1 MDILD
6 MKNYRIEKLPVRSKS
21 SFELILHK
29 IGFPLA
35 IVAFLLIYFVLD
47 IDYLHNF
54 KVETLSKEAQEAYH
68 ELGAAN
74 FIRANIA
81 MLAIFVAA
89 LILWITEAI
98 PNYLTSLM
106 LIIALVLTDVLPEK
120 EAYAQLGHKVMWLNI
135 LSFILASMLVATGVV
150 KRFALW
156 FIVRFGKNASSI
168 FLSFIVIN
176 MVLSL
181 FISATTAKATILLP
195 IFMVVAAVYGATG
208 GKNRN
213 NFGRNLVLQNLLQIN
228 LSAGAFVTGS
238 GANLL
243 AASII
248 AGALGSEVF
257 FYDWMEAAA
266 PLAII
271 LILIGWFMGS
281 KVFFPLKKNEK
292 LPQIE
297 GGMDRLKEE
306 LHKMG
311 KIKFAEVK
319 AIVIF
324 TSILGLWV
332 TDVYH
337 GISPTA
343 VAFMGAVIA
352 LLPKVGVVEWNEVD
366 IPWHLL
372 MFSAGAYTLGAGLDL
387 TDLPSISVN
396 AAFDAM
402 GFAKDTPFWVLYLS
416 LTFAM
421 IFSAL
426 FFESK
431 TMRAMIFVPIA
442 IGVASRFGFSIMSLA
457 LPVALLIEHV
467 YVLPFN
473 SKPALLLYSTD
484 HYSLTDT
491 FKFGFSMLVVAWI
504 MIILMGE
511 TYFKF
516 LGITPNGVF

>member
-1 MDILD
+1 

-21 SFELILHK
+21 NFELLLHK

-35 IVAFLLIYFVLD
+35 IIVFLLIYFVLD
-47 IDYLHNF
+47 VDYLHNF
-54 KVETLSKEAQEAYH
+54 KVESLSKEAQAHYN
-68 ELGAAN
+68 ELGAQN

-81 MLAIFVAA
+81 MLAIFLAA

-135 LSFILASMLVATGVV
+135 LSFILASMLVATGVA

-228 LSAGAFVTGS
+228 ISAGAFVTGS

-248 AGALGSEVF
+248 AGAIGSEVF

-271 LILIGWFMGS
+271 LIFIGWFLGS
-281 KVFFPLKKNEK
+281 KVFFPLKENEK

-297 GGMDRLKEE
+297 GGMERLKEE

-311 KIKFAEVK
+311 KLKFSEVK

-324 TSILGLWV
+324 TAILGLWV

-352 LLPKVGVVEWNEVD
+352 LMPKIGVVEWNEVD

-372 MFSAGAYTLGAGLDL
+372 MFSAGAYTLGAGLDI

-402 GFAKDTPFWVLYLS
+402 GFAKDTPFWVLYLA

-426 FFESK
+426 IFESK

-442 IGVASRFGFSIMSLA
+442 IGVASRFGFSIISLA

-491 FKFGFSMLVVAWI
+491 FKFGFSMLWVAWF

-511 TYFKF
+511 TYFHF

>member
-213 NFGRNLVLQNLLQIN
+213 NFGRNLVLQNLLQIRLTIN
-228 LSAGAFVTGS
+228 
-238 GANLL
+238 
-243 AASII
+243 
-248 AGALGSEVF
+248 VF
-257 FYDWMEAAA
+257 FFIYHKT
-266 PLAII
+266 
-271 LILIGWFMGS
+271 LI
-281 KVFFPLKKNEK
+281 
-292 LPQIE
+292 
-297 GGMDRLKEE
+297 
-306 LHKMG
+306 
-311 KIKFAEVK
+311 VK
-319 AIVIF
+319 
-324 TSILGLWV
+324 
-332 TDVYH
+332 H
-337 GISPTA
+337 
-343 VAFMGAVIA
+343 
-352 LLPKVGVVEWNEVD
+352 
-366 IPWHLL
+366 
-372 MFSAGAYTLGAGLDL
+372 
-387 TDLPSISVN
+387 
-396 AAFDAM
+396 
-402 GFAKDTPFWVLYLS
+402 
-416 LTFAM
+416 
-421 IFSAL
+421 
-426 FFESK
+426 
-431 TMRAMIFVPIA
+431 
-442 IGVASRFGFSIMSLA
+442 
-457 LPVALLIEHV
+457 
-467 YVLPFN
+467 
-473 SKPALLLYSTD
+473 
-484 HYSLTDT
+484 
-491 FKFGFSMLVVAWI
+491 
-504 MIILMGE
+504 
-511 TYFKF
+511 
-516 LGITPNGVF
+516 